1 MCSEVEKI
9 ENSFKDASEL
19 EDTDKEGHGDCFF
32 LPGPPERA
40 LEIAKKFSS
49 YEKVTEQRGFVTYKG
64 ENRRAECLR
73 DFYGYRMP
81 FCGDCGGRVA

>member
-32 LPGPPERA
+32 AWCTRE
-40 LEIAKKFSS
+40 
-49 YEKVTEQRGFVTYKG
+49 GF
-64 ENRRAECLR
+64 
-73 DFYGYRMP
+73 
-81 FCGDCGGRVA
+81 GDCKEILILREGNGTAGICYV